1 MLVWRTRPRRAGE
14 QLAVQILRSTPL
26 ELEVKKRA
34 PEAAGAMRKI
44 SEDARTDRGWALARL
59 GDGGWWPAVERGL
72 RHGTFEDD
80 VIAGLAERDPWR
92 PRHVSETELA
102 GTPTSDHPASCAE
115 QLFGALVPALRLVR
129 RALDRCRG
137 GILVFVHPAR
147 QD

>member
-1 MLVWRTRPRRAGE
+1 MRRRLSRASGSRGELAGRPRCWSGGLVHGGRE
-14 QLAVQILRSTPL
+14 SELAVRYLRSTPL

-80 VIAGLAERDPWR
+80 VIAGLAERDPWL
-92 PRHVSETELA
+92 SSA
-102 GTPTSDHPASCAE
+102 
-115 QLFGALVPALRLVR
+115 RLG
-129 RALDRCRG
+129 D
-137 GILVFVHPAR
+137 
-147 QD
+147 